1 MKSGCEI
8 DIDVSEDIQV
18 IADNLEVPKER
29 SNPVQFNVDEQRQY
43 FELGVTFGCA
53 NEVRE
58 EICDIE
64 ICEK

>member
-29 SNPVQFNVDEQRQY
+29 SNPVQFNVD
-43 FELGVTFGCA
+43 
-53 NEVRE
+53 
-58 EICDIE
+58 D
-64 ICEK
+64 